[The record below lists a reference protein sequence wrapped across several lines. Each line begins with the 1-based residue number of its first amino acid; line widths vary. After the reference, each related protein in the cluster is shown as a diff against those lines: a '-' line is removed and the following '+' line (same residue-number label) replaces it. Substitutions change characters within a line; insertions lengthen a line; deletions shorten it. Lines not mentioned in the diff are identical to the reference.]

1 MFDIPSP
8 DGSPEEIGLTHATAY
23 SPEGEIHLWRN
34 GPGGEGGAPKGV
46 EMPKVEQVAGTSEGG
61 LSAGQM
67 KLDDFGL
74 KKKPGL

>member
-34 GPGGEGGAPKGV
+34 GPGGEGGGNPIIIEV
-46 EMPKVEQVAGTSEGG
+46 LFVIQY
-61 LSAGQM
+61 
-67 KLDDFGL
+67 F
-74 KKKPGL
+74 